1 MVQLRESIWVLNEG
15 TITLKIFSQKLLQY
29 SMDIFTEES
38 GTDFSLQN
46 NGDME
51 INITAYQA
59 VHLLCVFQEIFQ
71 NIQKHASAT
80 QVKANIEVDVHKINF
95 SVQDN
100 GVGFLQ
106 TSIPTGNGFFNI
118 NNRIKELGGSVI
130 INSKKGEGTFVQFVI
145 TRANV

>member
-1 MVQLRESIWVLNEG
+1 
-15 TITLKIFSQKLLQY
+15 
-29 SMDIFTEES
+29 
-38 GTDFSLQN
+38 
-46 NGDME
+46 
-51 INITAYQA
+51 
-59 VHLLCVFQEIFQ
+59 
-71 NIQKHASAT
+71 
-80 QVKANIEVDVHKINF
+80 VDVHKINF

-145 TRANV
+145 NQANV